1 MTPFMPS
8 CPGTT
13 GADSSFTPPASAQPC
28 RLLSWKS
35 LPCFSAHDRKVS
47 SIDEAPVLS
56 FSLRPA
62 ISSPL
67 SAISAR
73 LSHHQ
78 VVDVFLLRRLRRGQ
92 ILLLGR
98 SRLVAALAAEAV
110 ELQDAT
116 LGDVA
121 AALRAPGRVRLPA
134 VGVLRVHDRVVGGA
148 AVLRIAR
155 RHGHRVVVG
164 AAVGG

>member
-35 LPCFSAHDRKVS
+35 LTCFSAHDRKVS

-78 VVDVFLLRRLRRGQ
+78 VVDVFLLHTPPPPPPPF
-92 ILLLGR
+92 LGR
-98 SRLVAALAAEAV
+98 SRLVAALA
-110 ELQDAT
+110 
-116 LGDVA
+116 
-121 AALRAPGRVRLPA
+121 
-134 VGVLRVHDRVVGGA
+134 
-148 AVLRIAR
+148 
-155 RHGHRVVVG
+155 
-164 AAVGG
+164 